1 MCLSLLRDW
10 EYHSMMIFN
19 HIVQQSH
26 WQKFECLVGPSL
38 FLLWWE
44 HLTRFVGKNKE
55 GILFMPSQKQTKSLI
70 TGNFPFSKIL
80 LFCLFHYHN
89 MKVIFY
95 QSFHFL
101 FHKQKHH
108 FILVMCYN
116 GKSIVRKKIANMI
129 KWVLRE
135 IWQRWSVFCFQL
147 ACTENEAHNG
157 LELESAPNRG
167 F

>member
-19 HIVQQSH
+19 LIVQQSH

-55 GILFMPSQKQTKSLI
+55 GILFMPLQKQTKSLI

-80 LFCLFHYHN
+80 LFCLFSLPQHESNFLPVISLSISQAKTSFYFSN
-89 MKVIFY
+89 VLQWKVNSKEEDCQYDKVSAEKNLTEVIC
-95 QSFHFL
+95 
-101 FHKQKHH
+101 
-108 FILVMCYN
+108 ILLSTCLHWEW
-116 GKSIVRKKIANMI
+116 GTQWFGIGI
-129 KWVLRE
+129 
-135 IWQRWSVFCFQL
+135 
-147 ACTENEAHNG
+147 CT
-157 LELESAPNRG
+157 
-167 F
+167 